1 VINRAQSKMGGSGDG
16 GGSGTGGA
24 GEASGSG
31 GMLWMIIWGVLL
43 IFAAI
48 WVAGFCAWWYIM
60 LLPFIVCI
68 PQAAF
73 ITDVLLRGTQITYFC
88 AWNMMNQ
95 NTFNEAWAAAPGCIP
110 PVAIVAQP
118 STTQTA

>member
-1 VINRAQSKMGGSGDG
+1 MGGSGDG
-16 GGSGTGGA
+16 AGGV
-24 GEASGSG
+24 GEAKGSG
-31 GMLWMIIWGVLL
+31 GMLWMVIWGLLL

-73 ITDVLLRGTQITYFC
+73 VTDVLLRGTQLTFFC
-88 AWNMMNQ
+88 AWNMMAQ
-95 NTFNEAWAAAPGCIP
+95 NTFAEAWAAAPTCIP
-110 PVAIVAQP
+110 PVAILVQQP
-118 STTQTA
+118 NTQSA